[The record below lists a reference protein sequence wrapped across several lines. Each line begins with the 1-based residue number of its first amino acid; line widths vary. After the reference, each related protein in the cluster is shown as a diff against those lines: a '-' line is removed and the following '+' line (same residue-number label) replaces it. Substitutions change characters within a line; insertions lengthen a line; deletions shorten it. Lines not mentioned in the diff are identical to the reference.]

1 VSVLAPLRQQWPSFR
16 HTAPALFRPAHPRSD
31 TMSFLSSSVWLRR
44 VSIRNG
50 ARDTPSPRP
59 TTTTTHW
66 SLFYPGDYFTP
77 AHRPHKHTKRSGLG
91 PRVILYLTGPQTLEL
106 VWKAGVSRS
115 FFQIGKRGSANRDFG
130 YANRDPEPRFRN
142 REIQTHIQFM

>member
-1 VSVLAPLRQQWPSFR
+1 MNNLPSQIVADVVR
-16 HTAPALFRPAHPRSD
+16 CGPAQDESG
-31 TMSFLSSSVWLRR
+31 RR
-44 VSIRNG
+44 
-50 ARDTPSPRP
+50 
-59 TTTTTHW
+59 
-66 SLFYPGDYFTP
+66 
-77 AHRPHKHTKRSGLG
+77 
-91 PRVILYLTGPQTLEL
+91 